1 MKVSP
6 KTLWTW
12 IPISVI
18 VFLVACWVST
28 GWQPSQSRTRTA
40 VLTSTDTGAPKDVT
54 ARGWVE
60 SNRVSYGEKIPFW
73 ITFVN
78 ASDHEI
84 QNLKLLS
91 FQAPGFKPAP
101 PCWTSSKPLLP
112 SCVDGASS
120 LPTSLKSGDSVTLSA
135 KLEATSSPGRYG
147 LSAVF
152 SWKNPGGE
160 RARKALLLGPVEV
173 TYPLADSLFPITQ
186 KAYAAGKDFGL
197 PLAVA
202 VLTFVLGVLEQKR
215 KDDRI
220 EAEEQRKRDLEQAE
234 KRHKEEQEKAE
245 RDRREHQKLDEEH
258 RAQVQQTWSQL
269 LQKHLRDAQLYY
281 LPISGK
287 LIYLRSRVLQQPPDV
302 RECFYWLMAFMRRVR
317 FTSDGIGGVHLK
329 SRRAEDVFVS
339 SWATLRDATDRLG
352 KAERSEALDRMKPN
366 ESFSKFEKRFA
377 SGDALFAGLAKEF
390 EAWLKDP
397 NDPFE
402 RYLCLASIM
411 LEVLEF
417 ETNRPF
423 EYWYDKPVEFPREKL
438 RDALKNLKNVPNF
451 VDKWKVRESL
461 ELYLSGEKG
470 TEREP
475 LARGPEAGLTAFD
488 GSVVVHGVHLA
499 LQYRAV
505 QHGSQGWDSKE
516 PVPRV
521 PHPG

>member
-6 KTLWTW
+6 KALWTW
-12 IPISVI
+12 IPISVV

-84 QNLKLLS
+84 QDLKLLS

-112 SCVDGASS
+112 SCVEGASS

-197 PLAVA
+197 PFAVA

-215 KDDRI
+215 KDDRE
-220 EAEEQRKRDLEQAE
+220 EAEEKRKEDLEEAE
-234 KRHKEEQEKAE
+234 RRHKEEQEAAE
-245 RDRREHQKLDEEH
+245 KKRREEQERTEEIRRAQEKLADEH
-258 RAQVQQTWSQL
+258 RAQIQQTWSQL
-269 LQKHLRDAQLYY
+269 LQKHIQDSQIYY
-281 LPISGK
+281 MPMVGK
-287 LIYLRSRVLQQPPDV
+287 LTYLLSRTRQSQPDV
-302 RECFYWLMAFMRRVR
+302 RECFYWLMAFMRRVKH
-317 FTSDGIGGVHLK
+317 TSDKIGGVHWK
-329 SRRAEDVFVS
+329 SQRAEKVFS
-339 SWATLRDATDRLG
+339 ASWGALRDALERRLG
-352 KAERSEALDRMKPN
+352 KAERAKALDRMRPN
-366 ESFSKFEKRFA
+366 ESLAEFETRLAAEAEKSLFEPLEKKFE
-377 SGDALFAGLAKEF
+377 E
-390 EAWLKDP
+390 WLKDP
-397 NDPFE
+397 DDPFS
-402 RYLCLASIM
+402 RYLCLAQI
-411 LEVLEF
+411 LQLVLGYEA
-417 ETNRPF
+417 NRPLQ
-423 EYWYDKPVEFPREKL
+423 YWYDEPLEFPGEGLRTALGQLQGIRNFAEPWEVKKKL
-438 RDALKNLKNVPNF
+438 EIYLAANEPPQEALERNV
-451 VDKWKVRESL
+451 
-461 ELYLSGEKG
+461 KG
-470 TEREP
+470 
-475 LARGPEAGLTAFD
+475 
-488 GSVVVHGVHLA
+488 V
-499 LQYRAV
+499 
-505 QHGSQGWDSKE
+505 
-516 PVPRV
+516 
-521 PHPG
+521 